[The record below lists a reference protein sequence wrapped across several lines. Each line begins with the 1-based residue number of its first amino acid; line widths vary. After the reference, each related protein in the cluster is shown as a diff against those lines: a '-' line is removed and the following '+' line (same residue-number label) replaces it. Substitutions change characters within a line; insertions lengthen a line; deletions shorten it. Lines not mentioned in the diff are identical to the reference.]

1 MGLVLEWTRL
11 KGGHHNGHQWA
22 KLLQIIRMEATM
34 AVKDRLSSHSMFELW
49 FYHSDSLSSTIPSLS

>member
-34 AVKDRLSSHSMFELW
+34 AVKDRLSSHSVFEL
-49 FYHSDSLSSTIPSLS
+49 